1 MLLDLVIRLRSK
13 AVCIL
18 STIFVL
24 QYSRISKRIRLSHY
38 SFDQLAKVGKESYCS
53 WQSWAF
59 LLACFGFWMMKSP
72 FRLLDMG
79 FSIPI
84 STSRTMSI
92 LIVSQWNGGIRNGGV
107 WYGFSSLLICSS
119 CQAPSVR
126 YNNSSHWRVNVARH
140 FALALV
146 GACKDCLWQLLASLP
161 SHTWYKVVVSFTFFL
176 RLCID
181 CIYNST

>member
-1 MLLDLVIRLRSK
+1 
-13 AVCIL
+13 
-18 STIFVL
+18 
-24 QYSRISKRIRLSHY
+24 
-38 SFDQLAKVGKESYCS
+38 
-53 WQSWAF
+53 
-59 LLACFGFWMMKSP
+59 MKSP

-92 LIVSQWNGGIRNGGV
+92 LIVSRWNGGIRNGGV

-176 RLCID
+176 GYALIAFIIRHSRLCYFFYLGLEKLPISFVSRPMIRSYIRLVHINISLLYIVVNPRYFWD
-181 CIYNST
+181 AKLYS